1 MNNKDIYKNAVN
13 QIHADEKLKNE
24 TLKKVENNNKRGFTF
39 ARYLVACAVFV
50 TVFAIGIIYL
60 KDENNIPTPDQD
72 SGQIASIEK
81 DLLRFEDMDQLKEKI
96 KSQKEYY
103 EFKAFNATDG
113 ATIEDMAPT
122 STSSEESTNNYS
134 RTNVQVE
141 NVDEADI
148 VKTDG
153 KYIYYITKNKVY
165 IIDAKSLKN
174 VSELSISDKQK
185 AFYPV
190 ELFINGDK
198 LIVIGNLYENR
209 QIDIDYEED
218 EVYYNY
224 YRTAS
229 NNGTTAIIYDLSNIE
244 EPKIEREVMVDGLYK
259 TSRMIDDTVYFIS
272 SKYIYYYDDMKDDEL
287 LPSFKDTA
295 VGDKE
300 KSIECTDIAYFEETT
315 YSNYL
320 MVVGFKINNKEKANI
335 ETLYGAGEDFYV
347 SDENLYITKSNYSSL
362 FGIDITKSQIFKF
375 SIKDSNIKF
384 KAETEIKGTV
394 NNQFSMDEY
403 DGNLRIATT
412 SNEYDERKSKS
423 QLLILDENLNEI
435 GRLEDMAKGEKIYA
449 VRFVG
454 KVGYVVTFRQVD
466 PLFVIDLSNPKN
478 PQIKGELKIP
488 GYSAYLHPYDD
499 THIIGIGYNTKSN
512 GYGGVTNDTMKMSM
526 FDVSDLENPK
536 EMFNVDIGNSSTYSE
551 ITSNHKALFYNKEKN
566 LIGFPINTYGSNY
579 REDKT
584 ILALYK
590 IDMKNEEFKEYGK
603 IENDIGYSYNSIRR
617 AIYVGNIIYTLSN
630 DRILAYDIES
640 LDKINELTLK

>member
-13 QIHADEKLKNE
+13 QIHADEKLKND
-24 TLKKVENNNKRGFTF
+24 TLKKVENNNRRGVTF

-60 KDENNIPTPDQD
+60 KDE
-72 SGQIASIEK
+72 K
-81 DLLRFEDMDQLKEKI
+81 LKEKMQ
-96 KSQKEYY
+96 SQKEYY
-103 EFKAFNATDG
+103 DFKSINETAGEA
-113 ATIEDMAPT
+113 IEDMAP
-122 STSSEESTNNYS
+122 SSASSEGSTNNYS
-134 RTNVQVE
+134 RTNIQVE

-174 VSELSISDKQK
+174 VSELSILDKQK
-185 AFYPV
+185 AFYPD

-224 YRTAS
+224 SRTAS

-244 EPKIEREVMVDGLYK
+244 KPKIEREIMVDGSYK

-362 FGIDITKSQIFKF
+362 FGIDITKHNPSVKPILFPMTCPSCDQKLDNRNGLWYCTNTLCPDQIIASITHFVSRGAMDIKSMGNNTIRVLVKFKL
-375 SIKDSNIKF
+375 IKNIADIYDLDYDTLVNVPGFSNISVEKMV
-384 KAETEIKGTV
+384 KEI
-394 NNQFSMDEY
+394 E
-403 DGNLRIATT
+403 
-412 SNEYDERKSKS
+412 KSKNQS
-423 QLLILDENLNEI
+423 LGNVLFALGIP
-435 GRLEDMAKGEKIYA
+435 G
-449 VRFVG
+449 VG
-454 KVGYVVTFRQVD
+454 KTAADNIVSKFHIIERIEQST
-466 PLFVIDLSNPKN
+466 
-478 PQIKGELKIP
+478 
-488 GYSAYLHPYDD
+488 YDD
-499 THIIGIGYNTKSN
+499 LMTI
-512 GYGGVTNDTMKMSM
+512 
-526 FDVSDLENPK
+526 P
-536 EMFNVDIGNSSTYSE
+536 
-551 ITSNHKALFYNKEKN
+551 
-566 LIGFPINTYGSNY
+566 LIGSETAKNIVSFFKTAENIEMINRLKRHNVT
-579 REDKT
+579 
-584 ILALYK
+584 ALCS
-590 IDMKNEEFKEYGK
+590 E
-603 IENDIGYSYNSIRR
+603 
-617 AIYVGNIIYTLSN
+617 
-630 DRILAYDIES
+630 
-640 LDKINELTLK
+640 

>member
-24 TLKKVENNNKRGFTF
+24 TFKKIENKPRRSFVF
-39 ARYLVACAVFV
+39 ARYLVAFAAFV
-50 TVFAIGIIYL
+50 TVFAIGIVYL
-60 KDENNIPTPDQD
+60 KDENNLSTPNQN
-72 SGQIASIEK
+72 SEQIASAEK
-81 DLLRFEDMDQLKEKI
+81 ELPRFENMEQLKEKI
-96 KSQKEYY
+96 ESQKDYY
-103 EFKAFNATDG
+103 ELKSYNATAG
-113 ATIEDMAPT
+113 ATIEDMAP
-122 STSSEESTNNYS
+122 SSSAREESNNDYS

-153 KYIYYITKNKVY
+153 KYIYYITKDKVF

-185 AFYPV
+185 VFYPD
-190 ELFINGDK
+190 ELFISGEK
-198 LIVIGNLYENR
+198 LIVIGNSSENR

-218 EVYYNY
+218 EIYYNY

-244 EPKIEREVMVDGLYK
+244 KPKIEREIMVDGSYR

-272 SKYIYYYDDMKDDEL
+272 SKSIYYYNDMKDDEL
-287 LPSFKDTA
+287 LPVFKDTA
-295 VGDKE
+295 ISDEE
-300 KSIECTDIAYFEETT
+300 KNIKCTDIAYFEETVD
-315 YSNYL
+315 SNYL
-320 MVVGFKINNKEKANI
+320 MIVGFNINNKEKANI
-335 ETLYGAGEDFYV
+335 ETLYGAGEEYYA
-347 SDENLYITKSNYSSL
+347 SNENLYITKSNYSSL
-362 FGIDITKSQIFKF
+362 FGIDTTKSQIFKF
-375 SIKDSNIKF
+375 RIKDSSIKLQ
-384 KAETEIKGTV
+384 AETEIKGTL

-403 DGNLRIATT
+403 DGKLRIATT
-412 SNEYDERKSKS
+412 SNEYDERKSKN
-423 QLLILDENLNEI
+423 QLFILDENLNEI

-454 KVGYVVTFRQVD
+454 KIGYVVTFRQVD
-466 PLFVIDLSNPKN
+466 PLFVIDLSNPEN

-488 GYSAYLHPYDD
+488 GYSAYLHPYDE

-536 EMFNVDIGNSSTYSE
+536 EMFSVDIGNSSTYSE

-584 ILALYK
+584 MLVLYR
-590 IDMKNEEFKEYGK
+590 IDMKNEEFEEYGK
-603 IENDIGYSYNSIRR
+603 IENDRGYSYKSIRR
-617 AIYVGNIIYTLSN
+617 AIYVGNTIYTLSN
-630 DRILAYDIES
+630 DRIVAYDIES